1 MPARAYRAFHGI
13 TFVVCRS
20 HGDKLTSLMEINVAS
35 HPRYYATARRACV
48 KVGRVE
54 NGGGGEGE
62 GERERER
69 KRETRGGITWKFST
83 YTVDYCRTEIVVAS
97 SPGSLPFFDCS
108 PDTTCSP
115 ARTTTA

>member
-54 NGGGGEGE
+54 NGGGEEGE

-69 KRETRGGITWKFST
+69 GKHGAGLRGN
-83 YTVDYCRTEIVVAS
+83 
-97 SPGSLPFFDCS
+97 SLL
-108 PDTTCSP
+108 TL
-115 ARTTTA
+115 

>member
-48 KVGRVE
+48 KVGRGE

-62 GERERER
+62 REREKEKEGNTGR
-69 KRETRGGITWKFST
+69 DDVEIL
-83 YTVDYCRTEIVVAS
+83 YLHCR
-97 SPGSLPFFDCS
+97 LL
-108 PDTTCSP
+108 
-115 ARTTTA
+115 

>member
-54 NGGGGEGE
+54 NGGGGEEESGW
-62 GERERER
+62 GER
-69 KRETRGGITWKFST
+69 KRERGKHGAGL
-83 YTVDYCRTEIVVAS
+83 R
-97 SPGSLPFFDCS
+97 GNSLL
-108 PDTTCSP
+108 TL
-115 ARTTTA
+115 

>member
-1 MPARAYRAFHGI
+1 MPARAFRAFHGI

-62 GERERER
+62 SGWGERERER
-69 KRETRGGITWKFST
+69 GKHGAGLRGN
-83 YTVDYCRTEIVVAS
+83 
-97 SPGSLPFFDCS
+97 SLL
-108 PDTTCSP
+108 TL
-115 ARTTTA
+115 